1 VLTKSWRQT
10 WAGIGC
16 CGILAVSARPSSA
29 ADVSPVGVCLREGA
43 KVAGT
48 TPVKIDQRTPA
59 PRKIRHVAPSFPADA
74 IGSGP
79 WAGEFL
85 VGTDGKVLAVWTTL
99 RSEAVFAIPDLQP
112 IHVDAI
118 RRWEFTPVI
127 LKGKPTAACT
137 TVTIMI
143 NWS

>member
-1 VLTKSWRQT
+1 
-10 WAGIGC
+10 
-16 CGILAVSARPSSA
+16 
-29 ADVSPVGVCLREGA
+29 VCLREGA

-85 VGTDGKVLAVWTTL
+85 VGTDGKVLAVWTTREVKL
-99 RSEAVFAIPDLQP
+99 YSPSPTFNQSTSTPFGDGSS
-112 IHVDAI
+112 
-118 RRWEFTPVI
+118 RR
-127 LKGKPTAACT
+127 
-137 TVTIMI
+137 
-143 NWS
+143 